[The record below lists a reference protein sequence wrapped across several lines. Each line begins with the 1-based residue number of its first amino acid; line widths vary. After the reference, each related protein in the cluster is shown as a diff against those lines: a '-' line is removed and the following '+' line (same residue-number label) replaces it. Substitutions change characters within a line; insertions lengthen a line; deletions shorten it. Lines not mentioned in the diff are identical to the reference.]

1 MSETDEHQKHIL
13 AASYED
19 ELTTCLD
26 TLTSGLIS
34 QIKFDYDKNFLNNQT
49 LNSSFKQI
57 LDEFFEREDIQPIDI
72 FTIFSSLK
80 KMERISFQ
88 YDSKNF
94 TFCFSS
100 ETLLTFGKTEITIT
114 VDSSMIAD
122 YLKRIFEKLDTSHQN
137 IVYML
142 YHDALKK
149 ISSIYF
155 GLSQENLSITNIRH
169 IVYWMNLVTIYE
181 KLHVVDMFKCIMRD
195 IVTKKNFS
203 EKWQIFAANK
213 EISSNS
219 RVYQDS
225 LGKLSLHKFIKSHF
239 VKLSPTFNGENAYPN
254 FGSFYKYFIYVKE

>member
-1 MSETDEHQKHIL
+1 MSKTDEHQEQIL
-13 AASYED
+13 ADSYED
-19 ELTTCLD
+19 MLTTYLD
-26 TLTSGLIS
+26 ILNSRLIS
-34 QIKFDYDKNFLNNQT
+34 QIKLDYDGNFLNHQN

-100 ETLLTFGKTEITIT
+100 ETLLTFGKSEIMIT
-114 VDSSMIAD
+114 VDSSMIAV
-122 YLKRIFEKLDTSHQN
+122 YLKTIFEKLDTSYQN

-142 YHDALKK
+142 YHDALKE

-155 GLSQENLSITNIRH
+155 GLSQENLAITNLRH
-169 IVYWMNLVTIYE
+169 ILYWMNLVTIYE
-181 KLHVVDMFKCIMRD
+181 KLHVVDMFKRIMRD
-195 IVTKKNFS
+195 IMTRKIFNV
-203 EKWQIFAANK
+203 KWQFMSANK
-213 EISSNS
+213 EISS

-225 LGKLSLHKFIKSHF
+225 LDKFSLHKFIKSHF
-239 VKLSPTFNGENAYPN
+239 VQLSPTFNGVNAYPN